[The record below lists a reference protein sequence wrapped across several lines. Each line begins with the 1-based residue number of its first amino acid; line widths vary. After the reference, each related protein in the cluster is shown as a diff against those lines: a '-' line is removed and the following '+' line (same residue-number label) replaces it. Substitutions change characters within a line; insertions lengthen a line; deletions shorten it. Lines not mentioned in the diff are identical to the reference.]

1 MGYEQEV
8 EEASLWARFGLKW
21 VLISMVAIGGLAFVL
36 NAAGLIGGKAVEREV
51 LENSY
56 QYSEARKSEIMTM
69 EAQLAEIE
77 AQLADPNL
85 PDSTKRGLRGQK
97 SAIEIR
103 LRVACEKA
111 K

>member
-1 MGYEQEV
+1 MSYEQEI
-8 EEASLWARFGLKW
+8 EEASFWARFGLKW
-21 VLISMVAIGGLAFVL
+21 VLIFMVAIGGLAFVM

-56 QYSEARKSEIMTM
+56 QYTEARKTEIMTM
-69 EAQLAEIE
+69 EAQLAEID

-85 PDSTKRGLRGQK
+85 PDSTKRNLKGQR
-97 SAIEIR
+97 SAIEVR
-103 LRVACEKA
+103 LRVAREKA